1 MASSE
6 QVILEGEKA
15 LERLYDY
22 YGKERFEHF
31 FSMFF
36 SNAETVEDVI
46 QYAKECDFQLTKND
60 PYAILEF
67 LNNNHIH
74 ILPRY
79 KTSHV
84 MLNV

>member
-36 SNAETVEDVI
+36 SNANPLKMLYSM
-46 QYAKECDFQLTKND
+46 QKN
-60 PYAILEF
+60 AIF
-67 LNNNHIH
+67 N
-74 ILPRY
+74 
-79 KTSHV
+79 
-84 MLNV
+84 